1 MKDKIFKEG
10 KSAFIPFIMA
20 GHPTLEDSIEAIIA
34 LAEAGA
40 DAIEIGM
47 PFSDPVADGPVNQHA
62 AEIAL
67 SNGVT
72 LYTLLNIVHQVRMQ
86 GYDIPIIL
94 FSYLNPILTFGY
106 ESFSIKAKEAG
117 IDAVLMV
124 DLPPEEGEEFYLIL
138 KKTGLEI
145 VLLTSPTTNPQR
157 FALYKKLDPS
167 FIYYISRLS
176 VTGIQSDLVIN
187 LEDEVNNLR
196 TYFPGIKIAV
206 GFGIS
211 NLNQA
216 AQVAEFS
223 DGVIIGSILVKTLQ
237 EQGLKEFKKLAVQF
251 AQIIGEKNENH
262 RG

>member
-1 MKDKIFKEG
+1 MRNKIFKEG
-10 KSAFIPFIMA
+10 KSAFIPFIIA
-20 GHPTLEDSIEAIIA
+20 GHPTIEESIEAIIA

-47 PFSDPVADGPVNQHA
+47 AFSDPVADGPINQHA

-86 GYDIPIIL
+86 GYDIPMIL
-94 FSYLNPILTFGY
+94 FSYLNPILAFGY
-106 ESFSIKAKEAG
+106 EEFSIKAKEAG
-117 IDAVLMV
+117 IDAVLIV
-124 DLPPEEGEEFYLIL
+124 DLPPEEGQEFYKIL
-138 KKTGLEI
+138 RQAGLEI
-145 VLLTSPTTNPQR
+145 ILLTSQTTNPQR
-157 FALYKKLDPS
+157 FSLYKKLEPS

-176 VTGIQSDLVIN
+176 VTGVQSDLVIN
-187 LEDEVNNLR
+187 LENEVDNLR
-196 TYFPGIKIAV
+196 TYFPEIKIAV

-223 DGVIIGSILVKTLQ
+223 DGVIIGSILVKTL
-237 EQGLKEFKKLAVQF
+237 EERGLEAFKNLATQF
-251 AQIIGEKNENH
+251 AQAIEK
-262 RG
+262 

>member
-1 MKDKIFKEG
+1 MRNKIFKEG
-10 KSAFIPFIMA
+10 KSAFIPFIIA
-20 GHPTLEDSIEAIIA
+20 GHPTIEESIEAIIA

-47 PFSDPVADGPVNQHA
+47 AFSDPVADGPINQHA

-86 GYDIPIIL
+86 GYDIPMIL
-94 FSYLNPILTFGY
+94 FSYLNPILAFGY
-106 ESFSIKAKEAG
+106 EEFSIKAKEAG
-117 IDAVLMV
+117 IDAVLIV
-124 DLPPEEGEEFYLIL
+124 DLPPEEGQEFYKIL
-138 KKTGLEI
+138 RQAGLEI
-145 VLLTSPTTNPQR
+145 ILLTSPTTNPQR
-157 FALYKKLDPS
+157 FSLYKKLEPS

-176 VTGIQSDLVIN
+176 VTGVQSDLVIN
-187 LEDEVNNLR
+187 LENEVDNLR
-196 TYFPGIKIAV
+196 TYFPEIKIAV

-223 DGVIIGSILVKTLQ
+223 DGVIIGSILVKTL
-237 EQGLKEFKKLAVQF
+237 EEKGLEAFKNLATQF
-251 AQIIGEKNENH
+251 AQAIEK
-262 RG
+262 